1 MRACRQV
8 YSLFS
13 YSHNPPPE
21 RNGQDM
27 INFRGHGFGLLI
39 GAKALPI
46 HFNIQSNYTS
56 WLDMKF
62 QMPSQAKIIHSSVA
76 GLMSKTCFKC
86 HDQRIGN
93 RPFNQGENSKR
104 QEKTSE
110 PHVPWRRAEAR
121 SSARWVRATQPACR
135 RGRLEF
141 NIYYNWREN
150 SGNSRGSNINNGS
163 VPQISNMI
171 TFMDIYW

>member
-8 YSLFS
+8 YSQFS

-86 HDQRIGN
+86 HDQRIQPGW
-93 RPFNQGENSKR
+93 PLGWS
-104 QEKTSE
+104 EKHKSWKMQNYRADSE
-110 PHVPWRRAEAR
+110 PRHSTDFRTHFE
-121 SSARWVRATQPACR
+121 TMI
-135 RGRLEF
+135 RLF
-141 NIYYNWREN
+141 V
-150 SGNSRGSNINNGS
+150 S
-163 VPQISNMI
+163 
-171 TFMDIYW
+171 